1 MSRNRSFKSFVI
13 VLLLAA
19 LAAAQDVASFEKR
32 TTVKKLDNGLT
43 VVICERP
50 EAPVFSF
57 FTHVDAGSV
66 QDPLGQTG
74 LAHMFE
80 HMAFKGTDKIGTKDY
95 AAEKVA
101 LEKVEQTYA
110 AYIAER
116 DKPVGR
122 DEKKLKDLEKAW
134 KDAVAEADKYVKP
147 NEFPQ
152 IVEINGGEDLNANT
166 SDDETNY
173 FYSFPENRLELWAY
187 LESERFLH
195 PVMREF
201 YKERNV
207 VIEER
212 RMRVDSNPI
221 GRLLEQFT
229 TAAFQAHEYHRPTI
243 GWMSDLNSFS
253 ATDAKK
259 FFDEY
264 YIPSNMVVTVVG
276 DVKASETMPIIE
288 KYFGRIPS
296 RPRPDERTTTEP
308 PQNAERRVV
317 LQDMSQPL
325 YLEGY
330 HRPDYRSPDDAVY
343 DAIAD
348 LMSSGRTSRLYRA
361 LVRDKKIAADSAGFT
376 GLPGNKY
383 PHLFAFYAFPLP
395 GHKPEEMADAIH
407 VEIEKLK
414 NEDISD
420 EELKMIKTR
429 AKANLDPQPGQQRRP
444 GQQSGF
450 IPGALRRLART
461 VPLRWTAST
470 KSPKR
475 TFAAWL
481 IKLLFQPIVQW
492 ELSKPSPLL
501 QQRTKKEERNENSSP
516 AHSPFDSSCHQR
528 GSSASRCA
536 SDELAADSDSASA
549 RVSSSGAEAH
559 RTAEWHGDLSSGRPR
574 TPGHRWHRTHP
585 RRLAVRAREQSRN
598 AGYLRRSLAHR
609 WNQGANR
616 GSTRRLP

>member
-1 MSRNRSFKSFVI
+1 
-13 VLLLAA
+13 
-19 LAAAQDVASFEKR
+19 
-32 TTVKKLDNGLT
+32 
-43 VVICERP
+43 
-50 EAPVFSF
+50 
-57 FTHVDAGSV
+57 VDAGSV

-101 LEKVEQTYA
+101 LERVEQTYA

-348 LMSSGRTSRLYRA
+348 LMSNGRTSRLYRA

-414 NEDISD
+414 SEDISD

-429 AKANLDPQPGQQRRP
+429 AKANLIRSLGSNEGLANNLALYQARYDDWRELFRSVDRIDKVTKADIRRVANQTFVP
-444 GQQSGF
+444 TN
-450 IPGALRRLART
+450 RT
-461 VPLRWTAST
+461 VGIIET
-470 KSPKR
+470 KP
-475 TFAAWL
+475 AA
-481 IKLLFQPIVQW
+481 
-492 ELSKPSPLL
+492 
-501 QQRTKKEERNENSSP
+501 P
-516 AHSPFDSSCHQR
+516 AANHK
-528 GSSASRCA
+528 G
-536 SDELAADSDSASA
+536 
-549 RVSSSGAEAH
+549 GA
-559 RTAEWHGDLSSGRPR
+559 
-574 TPGHRWHRTHP
+574 
-585 RRLAVRAREQSRN
+585 Q
-598 AGYLRRSLAHR
+598 
-609 WNQGANR
+609 
-616 GSTRRLP
+616 

>member
-1 MSRNRSFKSFVI
+1 MSRNRSFKSFAI
-13 VLLLAA
+13 VLVLAA
-19 LAAAQDVASFEKR
+19 LAAAQDLASFEKR

-101 LEKVEQTYA
+101 LEKVEQAYA

-296 RPRPDERTTTEP
+296 RPQAGRAHDHRAA
-308 PQNAERRVV
+308 AERRAARGAT
-317 LQDMSQPL
+317 
-325 YLEGY
+325 GY
-330 HRPDYRSPDDAVY
+330 VA
-343 DAIAD
+343 
-348 LMSSGRTSRLYRA
+348 TA
-361 LVRDKKIAADSAGFT
+361 LS
-376 GLPGNKY
+376 
-383 PHLFAFYAFPLP
+383 
-395 GHKPEEMADAIH
+395 
-407 VEIEKLK
+407 
-414 NEDISD
+414 
-420 EELKMIKTR
+420 
-429 AKANLDPQPGQQRRP
+429 
-444 GQQSGF
+444 
-450 IPGALRRLART
+450 
-461 VPLRWTAST
+461 
-470 KSPKR
+470 
-475 TFAAWL
+475 
-481 IKLLFQPIVQW
+481 
-492 ELSKPSPLL
+492 
-501 QQRTKKEERNENSSP
+501 
-516 AHSPFDSSCHQR
+516 
-528 GSSASRCA
+528 
-536 SDELAADSDSASA
+536 
-549 RVSSSGAEAH
+549 
-559 RTAEWHGDLSSGRPR
+559 
-574 TPGHRWHRTHP
+574 
-585 RRLAVRAREQSRN
+585 
-598 AGYLRRSLAHR
+598 
-609 WNQGANR
+609 
-616 GSTRRLP
+616 